1 MLFTLI
7 TIVLI
12 ISLIVIAINRR
23 HFKNIDFY
31 LAISITLSILSIFSI
46 ILTGCVFLSEHVG
59 TEREI
64 RMRQIRYES
73 LCKRLEII
81 KSDYEDVSKS
91 EVIKDIAEWNQEVY
105 DYKYWTDNI
114 WTSWLFN
121 KKIADS
127 LEYIDLD

>member
-12 ISLIVIAINRR
+12 ISFIVIAINRR
-23 HFKNIDFY
+23 HFENVDFY
-31 LAISITLSILSIFSI
+31 LGISIALSILSIFSI

-73 LCKRLEII
+73 LCKRLEVI

>member
-12 ISLIVIAINRR
+12 ISFIVIAINRR
-23 HFKNIDFY
+23 HFKNVYFY
-31 LAISITLSILSIFSI
+31 LVISIALSILSIFSI

-73 LCKRLEII
+73 LCKRLEVI

-127 LEYIDLD
+127 LEYIDYD

>member
-12 ISLIVIAINRR
+12 ISFIAMAINRR
-23 HFKNIDFY
+23 HFENLDLH

-73 LCKRLEII
+73 LCKRLEVI

>member
-7 TIVLI
+7 TTVLI

-23 HFKNIDFY
+23 YFENVDFY
-31 LAISITLSILSIFSI
+31 LAISVTLSILSIFSI

-59 TEREI
+59 TEREMK
-64 RMRQIRYES
+64 MRQIRYES
-73 LCKRLEII
+73 LCKRLEVI

-127 LEYIDLD
+127 LEYIDYD

>member
-12 ISLIVIAINRR
+12 ISFFVIGINRR
-23 HFKNIDFY
+23 RFKSVDFCI
-31 LAISITLSILSIFSI
+31 AILITLSILSVFSI
-46 ILTGCVFLSEHVG
+46 ILTSCVFLSEHIG
-59 TEREI
+59 TENEI
-64 RMRQIRYES
+64 QMRQIRYES

-91 EVIKDIAEWNQEVY
+91 EVIKDIAEWNQEVC

-114 WTSWLFN
+114 WTNWLFN

>member
-12 ISLIVIAINRR
+12 ISFIVIAINRR
-23 HFKNIDFY
+23 HFKNVDFY
-31 LAISITLSILSIFSI
+31 LGISIALSILSIFSI

-73 LCKRLEII
+73 LCKRLEVI

-127 LEYIDLD
+127 LEYIDYD

>member
-1 MLFTLI
+1 M
-7 TIVLI
+7 
-12 ISLIVIAINRR
+12 AINRR
-23 HFKNIDFY
+23 HFENLDLH

-73 LCKRLEII
+73 LCKRLEVI

>member
-12 ISLIVIAINRR
+12 ISFIVIVINRR
-23 HFKNIDFY
+23 RFKSIDFY
-31 LAISITLSILSIFSI
+31 LTIFITLSILSVFSI
-46 ILTGCVFLSEHVG
+46 ILTSCAFLSEHVG

-64 RMRQIRYES
+64 QMRQIRYES
-73 LCKRLEII
+73 LCKRLEVI

>member
-12 ISLIVIAINRR
+12 ISFIAMAINRR
-23 HFKNIDFY
+23 HFKNLDFY

-59 TEREI
+59 TEREMQ
-64 RMRQIRYES
+64 MRQIRYES
-73 LCKRLEII
+73 LCKRLEVI

-127 LEYIDLD
+127 LEYIDYD

>member
-12 ISLIVIAINRR
+12 ISFIVTVINRR
-23 HFKNIDFY
+23 RFKSVDFY
-31 LAISITLSILSIFSI
+31 IGIFVGLSILSLFSML
-46 ILTGCVFLSEHVG
+46 LTSCVFLSEHIG
-59 TEREI
+59 TEREV

-73 LCKRLEII
+73 LCKRLEVI